1 MLPDRKLT
9 IASRVSDASEAL
21 LILCKVYFMQTT
33 KDYTVYR
40 RYTLDEVKRKIVD
53 ALQSA
58 GGTGLSGIEL
68 ADKTGINRMTITKYL
83 DVMHAIGLVEKKKIG
98 TVNVWFLESGVGD
111 IEFPVNYIQVQQKL
125 ISAVLAGEEEQA
137 RRILLSV
144 LNSNVDQVRIL
155 SDTILPTVNTISE
168 LYARGKVDKTER
180 TFLLN
185 LMSELIDL
193 IKFNIRP
200 LEQKT
205 NANVMIVV
213 GSEDRVHLGKSAA
226 VAFQIQGW
234 NSFYVGNVED
244 QIDPFFDIDF
254 QRYISRMWSNKR
266 GIMIICI
273 FSSSEGPLRFLSST
287 AKAMKGRLKGELRIA
302 CSTTQELHAIAD
314 ENSDYTIKDL
324 LSLIQ
329 WAEREYGIIVS

>member
-1 MLPDRKLT
+1 M
-9 IASRVSDASEAL
+9 
-21 LILCKVYFMQTT
+21 
-33 KDYTVYR
+33 YR

-83 DVMHAIGLVEKKKIG
+83 DVMHARGLVEKKKIG
-98 TVNVWFLESGVGD
+98 AVNVWFLESGVGD

-125 ISAVLAGEEEQA
+125 ISAVLAGKEEQA
-137 RRILLSV
+137 QRILLSI
-144 LNSNVDQVRIL
+144 LNSNIDQVRVLTDI
-155 SDTILPTVNTISE
+155 ILPAVNTISE

-185 LMSELIDL
+185 LLVELIDVV
-193 IKFNIRP
+193 KFNAQP
-200 LEQKT
+200 SEQKM
-205 NANVMIVV
+205 NGHVLIVA
-213 GSEDRVHLGKSAA
+213 GSEDRVHLAKSTA
-226 VAFQIQGW
+226 VTFQILGW
-234 NSFYVGNVED
+234 DSLDIGNVEG

-254 QRYISRMWSNKR
+254 QRYISRVWSNKR

-287 AKAMKGRLKGELRIA
+287 AKAMKGRLKGELRVA
-302 CSTTQELHAIAD
+302 CSTIQELVIVAE
-314 ENSDYTIKDL
+314 ENSDYIIKDL
-324 LSLIQ
+324 LSLVE
-329 WAEREYGIIVS
+329 WAEREYSVVLS